1 MVILGRRM
9 FMEIIALVTARSGSK
24 GIPDKNIKK
33 IGGHS
38 LLEWS
43 IKSTLKSSEVTKV
56 FLSTDSV
63 EYAKLGESFGAIV
76 PFLRPAELAS
86 DTAVDLDVFKHFLT
100 EIKELPE
107 AIVHIR
113 PTTPLRNPQIIN
125 DAVINYMKLKNEITS
140 LRSVHEM
147 SESAYKT
154 FEVSDQGLLK
164 SIASVADGDKA
175 NLPRQA
181 FPKTYQAN
189 GYVDVLNPEF
199 ILKEHKLH
207 GDKIFAFKT
216 PVVTEVDTL
225 SDLEYLNWEVQ
236 QNKELV
242 KLVFGDN

>member
-1 MVILGRRM
+1 
-9 FMEIIALVTARSGSK
+9 MEVCALVTARSGSK
-24 GIPDKNIKK
+24 GIPDKNLKQ
-33 IGGHS
+33 IGNHS

-43 IKSTLKSSEVTKV
+43 IKSALKSSQVTEV

-63 EYAKLGESFGAIV
+63 DYAKLGESFGAIV
-76 PFLRPAELAS
+76 PFLRPTELAS

-100 EIKELPE
+100 KIKELPK

-113 PTTPLRNPQIIN
+113 PTTPLRNPQIIS
-125 DAVINYMKLKNEITS
+125 DAVIKFMELKNEITS

-199 ILKEHKLH
+199 ILEEHKLH

>member
-1 MVILGRRM
+1 MDV
-9 FMEIIALVTARSGSK
+9 FALVTARSGSK
-24 GIPDKNIKK
+24 GIPDKNLKQL
-33 IGGHS
+33 GNHS

-56 FLSTDSV
+56 FLSTDSE

-100 EIKELPE
+100 EIKELPQ

-113 PTTPLRNPQIIN
+113 PTTPLRNPLIIN

>member
-1 MVILGRRM
+1 MNV
-9 FMEIIALVTARSGSK
+9 FALVTARSGSK
-24 GIPDKNIKK
+24 GIPDKNLKE
-33 IGGHS
+33 IGNHS

-43 IKSTLKSSEVTKV
+43 IKSALKSSQITKV
-56 FLSTDSV
+56 FLSTDSA
-63 EYAKLGESFGAIV
+63 EYAKLGESFGARV
-76 PFLRPAELAS
+76 PFLRPVELAS
-86 DTAVDLDVFKHFLT
+86 DTSIDLDVFEHFLT
-100 EIKELPE
+100 EIKEIPQ

-113 PTTPLRNPQIIN
+113 PTTPLRNPQIIS
-125 DAVINYMKLKNEITS
+125 DAVSKFIELKGEITS

-164 SIASVADGDKA
+164 SIASVSDGEKA

-216 PVVTEVDTL
+216 PVVTEVDSP

-236 QNKELV
+236 QNQELV

>member
-1 MVILGRRM
+1 MDV
-9 FMEIIALVTARSGSK
+9 FALVTARSGSK
-24 GIPDKNIKK
+24 GVPDKNLKQ
-33 IGGHS
+33 IGNHS

-43 IKSTLKSSEVTKV
+43 IKSALKSSEVTKV
-56 FLSTDSV
+56 FLSTDSP

-76 PFLRPAELAS
+76 PFLRPEELAS
-86 DTAVDLDVFKHFLT
+86 DTAVDLDVIKHFLT
-100 EIKELPE
+100 EIKESPD

-113 PTTPLRNPQIIN
+113 PTTPLRNPQIIS
-125 DAVINYMKLKNEITS
+125 DAVIKFMKLKSEITS

-164 SIASVADGDKA
+164 PIASIADGDKA

-216 PVVTEVDTL
+216 PVVTEIDSRT
-225 SDLEYLNWEVQ
+225 DLEYLNWEVQ
-236 QNKELV
+236 QNSELV
-242 KLVFGDN
+242 KLVFGDH

>member
-1 MVILGRRM
+1 MKV
-9 FMEIIALVTARSGSK
+9 FALVTARSGSK
-24 GIPDKNIKK
+24 GIPDKNLKQ
-33 IGGHS
+33 IGKHS

-43 IKSTLKSSEVTKV
+43 IKSALKSTQITGV
-56 FLSTDSV
+56 FLSTDSE
-63 EYAKLGESFGAIV
+63 EYAKLGESFGAVV

-86 DTAVDLDVFKHFLT
+86 DTAVDLDVFKHFLN
-100 EIKELPE
+100 EITELPQ
-107 AIVHIR
+107 ALVHIR

-125 DAVINYMKLKNEITS
+125 DAVIKFMELKNEITS

-164 SIASVADGDKA
+164 PMALVATGDKA

-189 GYVDVLNPEF
+189 GYVDVLNPQL
-199 ILKEHKLH
+199 IIQEHKLH
-207 GDKIFAFKT
+207 GDTILAFKT
-216 PVVTEVDTL
+216 PVVTEVDSL

-242 KLVFGDN
+242 KLVFGDS

>member
-1 MVILGRRM
+1 MDV
-9 FMEIIALVTARSGSK
+9 FALVTARSGSK
-24 GIPDKNIKK
+24 GVPDKNLRQ
-33 IGGHS
+33 IGNHS

-43 IKSTLKSSEVTKV
+43 IKSALKSSEVTKV
-56 FLSTDSV
+56 FLSTDSP

-76 PFLRPAELAS
+76 PFLRPEELAS
-86 DTAVDLDVFKHFLT
+86 DTAVDLDVIKHFLT
-100 EIKELPE
+100 KIKESPD

-113 PTTPLRNPQIIN
+113 PTTPLRNPQVIN
-125 DAVINYMKLKNEITS
+125 DAVIKFMELKNEVTS

-164 SIASVADGDKA
+164 PMASVSDGEKA

-199 ILKEHKLH
+199 ILKENRLH

-216 PVVTEVDTL
+216 PVVTEVDSL

-236 QNKELV
+236 QNQELV

>member
-1 MVILGRRM
+1 MNV
-9 FMEIIALVTARSGSK
+9 FALVTARSGSK
-24 GIPDKNIKK
+24 GIPDKNLKE
-33 IGGHS
+33 IGNHS

-43 IKSTLKSSEVTKV
+43 IKSALKSSQVTKV
-56 FLSTDSV
+56 FLSTDSAK
-63 EYAKLGESFGAIV
+63 YAKLGESFGAIV
-76 PFLRPAELAS
+76 PFLRPTELAT

-100 EIKELPE
+100 EIKELPQ

-113 PTTPLRNPQIIN
+113 PTTPLRDPQIIS
-125 DAVINYMKLKNEITS
+125 DAVTKFMELKNEITS

-154 FEVSDQGLLK
+154 FEVLDQGLLK
-164 SIASVADGDKA
+164 PIASVADGEKA

-199 ILKEHKLH
+199 ILKENKLH
-207 GDKIFAFKT
+207 GDNIFAFKT
-216 PVVTEVDTL
+216 PVVTEVDSL

-236 QNKELV
+236 QNNELV

>member
-1 MVILGRRM
+1 MDV
-9 FMEIIALVTARSGSK
+9 FALITARSGSK
-24 GIPDKNIKK
+24 GVPDKNLKQ
-33 IGGHS
+33 IGNHS

-56 FLSTDSV
+56 FLSTDSP
-63 EYAKLGESFGAIV
+63 EYAKLGESFGATV
-76 PFLRPAELAS
+76 PFLRPTELAS
-86 DTAVDLDVFKHFLT
+86 DTAVDLDVIKHFLT
-100 EIKELPE
+100 EIKDSPG

-113 PTTPLRNPQIIN
+113 PTTPLRNPQVIS
-125 DAVINYMKLKNEITS
+125 DAVIKFMELKNEITS

-154 FEVSDQGLLK
+154 FEVSDRGLLK
-164 SIASVADGDKA
+164 PIASVTDGEKA

-225 SDLEYLNWEVQ
+225 SDLEYLNWEVH
-236 QNKELV
+236 QNQELV

>member
-1 MVILGRRM
+1 MDV
-9 FMEIIALVTARSGSK
+9 FALVTARSGSK
-24 GIPDKNIKK
+24 GIPDKNLKQL
-33 IGGHS
+33 GNHS

-43 IKSTLKSSEVTKV
+43 IKSTLKSSQVTKV
-56 FLSTDSV
+56 FLSTDSA

-100 EIKELPE
+100 EIKELPQ

-113 PTTPLRNPQIIN
+113 PTTPLRNPEIISN
-125 DAVINYMKLKNEITS
+125 AVTNFLKLKSEITS

-189 GYVDVLNPEF
+189 GYVDVLNPEL

>member
-1 MVILGRRM
+1 MDV
-9 FMEIIALVTARSGSK
+9 FALVTARSGSK
-24 GIPDKNIKK
+24 GIPDKNLKQL
-33 IGGHS
+33 GNHS

-43 IKSTLKSSEVTKV
+43 IKSTLKSSQVTKV

-100 EIKELPE
+100 EIKELPQ

-125 DAVINYMKLKNEITS
+125 DAVINYMKLKSEITS
-140 LRSVHEM
+140 LRSVQEM

>member
-1 MVILGRRM
+1 MDV
-9 FMEIIALVTARSGSK
+9 FALVTARSGSK
-24 GIPDKNIKK
+24 GIPDKNLKQ
-33 IGGHS
+33 IGNHS

-43 IKSTLKSSEVTKV
+43 IKSALKSSEVTKV
-56 FLSTDSV
+56 FLSTDSG

-100 EIKELPE
+100 EIKELPQ

-113 PTTPLRNPQIIN
+113 PTTPLRNPQIIS
-125 DAVINYMKLKNEITS
+125 DAVNDFMKLKKEITS

-154 FEVSDQGLLK
+154 FEVSDLGLLK
-164 SIASVADGDKA
+164 PIASVSDSEKA

-207 GDKIFAFKT
+207 GNKIFAYKT
-216 PVVTEVDTL
+216 PVVTEVDSL

-236 QNKELV
+236 QNQELV

>member
-1 MVILGRRM
+1 
-9 FMEIIALVTARSGSK
+9 MEVFALVTARSGSK
-24 GIPDKNIKK
+24 GIPDKNLKQ
-33 IGGHS
+33 IGNHS

-43 IKSTLKSSEVTKV
+43 IKSALKSSQITKV
-56 FLSTDSV
+56 FLSTDSA

-100 EIKELPE
+100 EIKELPK
-107 AIVHIR
+107 AIVHFR
-113 PTTPLRNPQIIN
+113 PTTPLRNPEIIN
-125 DAVINYMKLKNEITS
+125 DAVIKFIDLKNEITS

-164 SIASVADGDKA
+164 PIASVADGEKA

-216 PVVTEVDTL
+216 PVVTEVDSLT
-225 SDLEYLNWEVQ
+225 DLEYLDWEVQ
-236 QNKELV
+236 QNNELV
-242 KLVFGDN
+242 KLVFGDK

>member
-1 MVILGRRM
+1 MDV
-9 FMEIIALVTARSGSK
+9 FALVTARSGSK
-24 GIPDKNIKK
+24 GIPDKNLKQ
-33 IGGHS
+33 IGNHS

-43 IKSTLKSSEVTKV
+43 IKSALKSSQVTKV
-56 FLSTDSV
+56 FLSTDSA

-86 DTAVDLDVFKHFLT
+86 DTAVDLDVFEHFLT
-100 EIKELPE
+100 EVKELPK
-107 AIVHIR
+107 AIIHIR
-113 PTTPLRNPQIIN
+113 PTTPLRNPQIIS
-125 DAVINYMKLKNEITS
+125 DAVNKFIDLKNEITS

-164 SIASVADGDKA
+164 PIASFADGEKA

-189 GYVDVLNPEF
+189 GYVDVLSPEF
-199 ILKEHKLH
+199 ILKQHKLH

-216 PVVTEVDTL
+216 PVVTEVDSL

>member
-1 MVILGRRM
+1 MDV
-9 FMEIIALVTARSGSK
+9 FALVTARSGSK
-24 GIPDKNIKK
+24 GVPDKNLRQ
-33 IGGHS
+33 IGNHS

-43 IKSTLKSSEVTKV
+43 IKSALKSSEVTKV
-56 FLSTDSV
+56 FLSTDSP

-76 PFLRPAELAS
+76 PFLRPEELAS
-86 DTAVDLDVFKHFLT
+86 DTAVDLDVIKHFLT
-100 EIKELPE
+100 EIKESPD

-113 PTTPLRNPQIIN
+113 PTTPLRNPQVIN
-125 DAVINYMKLKNEITS
+125 DAVIKFMKLKNEITS

-164 SIASVADGDKA
+164 PIASVADGDKA

-189 GYVDVLNPEF
+189 GYIDILNPEF

-216 PVVTEVDTL
+216 PVVTEVDSLT
-225 SDLEYLNWEVQ
+225 DLEYLNWEVQ
-236 QNKELV
+236 QNSELV
-242 KLVFGDN
+242 KLVFGDH

>member
-1 MVILGRRM
+1 
-9 FMEIIALVTARSGSK
+9 MEIIALVTARSGSK
-24 GIPDKNIKK
+24 GIPDKNLKQ
-33 IGGHS
+33 IGNHS

-43 IKSTLKSSEVTKV
+43 IKSTLKSSQITKV

-86 DTAVDLDVFKHFLT
+86 DSAVDLDVFKHFLT
-100 EIKELPE
+100 EIKELPQ

-113 PTTPLRNPQIIN
+113 PTTPLRNPEIIN
-125 DAVINYMKLKNEITS
+125 DAVLKFMELEKEITS

-154 FEVSDQGLLK
+154 FEVSAHGLLK
-164 SIASVADGDKA
+164 PMASVSDGEKA

-236 QNKELV
+236 QNKELI

>member
-1 MVILGRRM
+1 MDV
-9 FMEIIALVTARSGSK
+9 FALVTARSGSK
-24 GIPDKNIKK
+24 GIPDKNLKQ
-33 IGGHS
+33 IGNHS

-43 IKSTLKSSEVTKV
+43 IKSALKSSQIIKV
-56 FLSTDSV
+56 FLSTDSA

-86 DTAVDLDVFKHFLT
+86 DTAVDFDVINHFLT
-100 EIKELPE
+100 EIKELPD
-107 AIVHIR
+107 AVVHIR
-113 PTTPLRNPQIIN
+113 PTTPLRNPQIIS
-125 DAVINYMKLKNEITS
+125 DAVLNFMKLKNEITA

-164 SIASVADGDKA
+164 PIASVSDGEKA

-216 PVVTEVDTL
+216 PVVTEVDSLT
-225 SDLEYLNWEVQ
+225 DLEYLNWEVQ

-242 KLVFGDN
+242 KLVFGDK

>member
-1 MVILGRRM
+1 MDV
-9 FMEIIALVTARSGSK
+9 FALVTARSGSK
-24 GIPDKNIKK
+24 GIPDKNLKQ
-33 IGGHS
+33 IGNHS

-43 IKSTLKSSEVTKV
+43 IKSALKSSQIIKV
-56 FLSTDSV
+56 FLSTDSA

-86 DTAVDLDVFKHFLT
+86 DTAVDFDVINHFLT
-100 EIKELPE
+100 EIKELPD
-107 AIVHIR
+107 AVVHIR
-113 PTTPLRNPQIIN
+113 PTTPLRKPQIIS
-125 DAVINYMKLKNEITS
+125 DAVLNFMELKIEITA

-164 SIASVADGDKA
+164 PIASVSDGEKA

-216 PVVTEVDTL
+216 PVVTEVDSLT
-225 SDLEYLNWEVQ
+225 DLEYLNWEVQ

-242 KLVFGDN
+242 KLVFGDK

>member
-1 MVILGRRM
+1 MDV
-9 FMEIIALVTARSGSK
+9 FALVTARSGSK
-24 GIPDKNIKK
+24 GIPDKNLKQ
-33 IGGHS
+33 IGNHS

-43 IKSTLKSSEVTKV
+43 IKSALKSSQIIKV
-56 FLSTDSV
+56 FLSTDSA

-86 DTAVDLDVFKHFLT
+86 DTAVDFDVINHFLT
-100 EIKELPE
+100 EIKELPD
-107 AIVHIR
+107 AVVHIR
-113 PTTPLRNPQIIN
+113 PTTPLRNPQIIS
-125 DAVINYMKLKNEITS
+125 DAVLNFMKLKNEITA

-154 FEVSDQGLLK
+154 FEVSEQGFLK
-164 SIASVADGDKA
+164 PLASVADGDNA

-189 GYVDVLNPEF
+189 GYVDVLNPQF

-225 SDLEYLNWEVQ
+225 SDLEYLDWEVQ
-236 QNKELV
+236 QNKELI
-242 KLVFGDN
+242 KLVFGDK

>member
-1 MVILGRRM
+1 MDV
-9 FMEIIALVTARSGSK
+9 FALVTARSGSK
-24 GIPDKNIKK
+24 GVPDKNLRQ
-33 IGGHS
+33 IGNHS

-43 IKSTLKSSEVTKV
+43 IKSALKSSEVTKV
-56 FLSTDSV
+56 FFSTDSP

-76 PFLRPAELAS
+76 PFLRPTELAS
-86 DTAVDLDVFKHFLT
+86 DTAVDLDVIKHILT
-100 EIKELPE
+100 EIKESSD

-113 PTTPLRNPQIIN
+113 PTTPLRNPQVIS
-125 DAVINYMKLKNEITS
+125 DAVIKFMDLKNEITS

-154 FEVSDQGLLK
+154 FEVSDLGLLK
-164 SIASVADGDKA
+164 PIASIADGDKA

-199 ILKEHKLH
+199 ILKVHKLH

-225 SDLEYLNWEVQ
+225 TDLEYLNWEVQ
-236 QNKELV
+236 QNQELV

>member
-1 MVILGRRM
+1 
-9 FMEIIALVTARSGSK
+9 MEVCALVTARSGSK
-24 GIPDKNIKK
+24 GIPDKNLKQ
-33 IGGHS
+33 IGNHS

-43 IKSTLKSSEVTKV
+43 IKSALKSSQVTEV

-63 EYAKLGESFGAIV
+63 DYAKLGESFGAIV
-76 PFLRPAELAS
+76 PFLRPTELAS

-100 EIKELPE
+100 KIKELPK

-113 PTTPLRNPQIIN
+113 PTTPLRNPQIIS
-125 DAVINYMKLKNEITS
+125 DAVIKFMELKNEITS

-236 QNKELV
+236 QNRELI

>member
-1 MVILGRRM
+1 MNV
-9 FMEIIALVTARSGSK
+9 FALVTARGGSK
-24 GIPDKNIKK
+24 GIPDKNLKE
-33 IGGHS
+33 IGNHS

-43 IKSTLKSSEVTKV
+43 IKSVLKSSQITKV
-56 FLSTDSV
+56 FLSTDSA
-63 EYAKLGESFGAIV
+63 EYAKLGESFGATV

-86 DTAVDLDVFKHFLT
+86 DTSIDLDVFEHFLT
-100 EIKELPE
+100 EIIEIPQ

-113 PTTPLRNPQIIN
+113 PTTPLRNPQIIS
-125 DAVINYMKLKNEITS
+125 DAVIKFIELKGKITS

-164 SIASVADGDKA
+164 SIASVSDGEKA

-199 ILKEHKLH
+199 IIKEHKLH

-216 PVVTEVDTL
+216 PVVTEVDSL

>member
-1 MVILGRRM
+1 
-9 FMEIIALVTARSGSK
+9 MEVFALVTARSGSK
-24 GIPDKNIKK
+24 GIPDKNLKQ
-33 IGGHS
+33 IGNHS

-43 IKSTLKSSEVTKV
+43 IKSALKSSQITKV
-56 FLSTDSV
+56 FLSTDSA

-100 EIKELPE
+100 EIKELPK
-107 AIVHIR
+107 AVVHIR
-113 PTTPLRNPQIIN
+113 PTTPLRNPQIIS
-125 DAVINYMKLKNEITS
+125 DAVKKFMELKEEITS

-164 SIASVADGDKA
+164 PIASVADGEKA

-216 PVVTEVDTL
+216 PVVTEVDSP

-236 QNKELV
+236 QNQELV

>member
-1 MVILGRRM
+1 M

-43 IKSTLKSSEVTKV
+43 IRGTLKSSQVTKV

-76 PFLRPAELAS
+76 PFLRPSELAS
-86 DTAVDLDVFKHFLT
+86 DTAVDLDVFKHFLS
-100 EIKELPE
+100 EINELPQ

-113 PTTPLRNPQIIN
+113 PTTPLRNPQIIS
-125 DAVINYMKLKNEITS
+125 DAVINFIKLKNEITA

-154 FEVSDQGLLK
+154 FEVSEQGFLK
-164 SIASVADGDKA
+164 PLASVADGDKA

-216 PVVTEVDTL
+216 PVVTEVDSL

-236 QNKELV
+236 QNQELV

>member
-1 MVILGRRM
+1 MNV
-9 FMEIIALVTARSGSK
+9 FALVTARSGSK
-24 GIPDKNIKK
+24 GIPDKNLKE
-33 IGGHS
+33 IGNHS

-43 IKSTLKSSEVTKV
+43 IKSVLKSSQITKV
-56 FLSTDSV
+56 FLSTDSA
-63 EYAKLGESFGAIV
+63 EYAKLGESFGATV

-86 DTAVDLDVFKHFLT
+86 DTSIDLDVFEHFLT
-100 EIKELPE
+100 EIIEIPQ

-113 PTTPLRNPQIIN
+113 PTTPLRNPQIIS
-125 DAVINYMKLKNEITS
+125 DAVIKFIELKGKITS

-164 SIASVADGDKA
+164 SIASVSDGEKA

-199 ILKEHKLH
+199 IIKEHKLH

-216 PVVTEVDTL
+216 PVVTEVDSL

>member
-1 MVILGRRM
+1 
-9 FMEIIALVTARSGSK
+9 ME
-24 GIPDKNIKK
+24 
-33 IGGHS
+33 
-38 LLEWS
+38 
-43 IKSTLKSSEVTKV
+43 
-56 FLSTDSV
+56 
-63 EYAKLGESFGAIV
+63 
-76 PFLRPAELAS
+76 
-86 DTAVDLDVFKHFLT
+86 
-100 EIKELPE
+100 
-107 AIVHIR
+107 
-113 PTTPLRNPQIIN
+113 
-125 DAVINYMKLKNEITS
+125 LKNEITS

-164 SIASVADGDKA
+164 PIASVTDGEKA

-216 PVVTEVDTL
+216 PVVTEVDSP

>member
-1 MVILGRRM
+1 MDV
-9 FMEIIALVTARSGSK
+9 FALVTARSGSK
-24 GIPDKNIKK
+24 GIPNKNLKQ
-33 IGGHS
+33 IGNHS

-43 IKSTLKSSEVTKV
+43 IKSALKSSQVTKV
-56 FLSTDSV
+56 FLSTDSAD
-63 EYAKLGESFGAIV
+63 YAKLGESFGAIV

-100 EIKELPE
+100 KIKELPK

-113 PTTPLRNPQIIN
+113 PTTPLRNPQIIS
-125 DAVINYMKLKNEITS
+125 DAVIKFMELKNEITS

>member
-1 MVILGRRM
+1 
-9 FMEIIALVTARSGSK
+9 MEVFALITARSGSK
-24 GIPDKNIKK
+24 GIPDKNLKQ
-33 IGGHS
+33 IGNHS

-43 IKSTLKSSEVTKV
+43 IKSALKSSQVTKV
-56 FLSTDSV
+56 FLSTDSA
-63 EYAKLGESFGAIV
+63 EYEKLGESFGVIV

-100 EIKELPE
+100 KIKELPK

-113 PTTPLRNPQIIN
+113 PTTPLRNPQIIS
-125 DAVINYMKLKNEITS
+125 DAVNKFIDLKNEITS

-164 SIASVADGDKA
+164 PISSVADGEKA

-216 PVVTEVDTL
+216 PVVTEVDSL

-236 QNKELV
+236 QNQELV